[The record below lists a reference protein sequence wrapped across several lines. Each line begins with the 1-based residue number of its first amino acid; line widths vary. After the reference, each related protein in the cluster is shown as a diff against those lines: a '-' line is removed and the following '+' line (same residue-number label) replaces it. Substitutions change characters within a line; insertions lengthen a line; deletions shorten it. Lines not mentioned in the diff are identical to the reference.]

1 MPDGDLNKLLGK
13 AARFCTIR
21 ERSAKEVEAKLIKWQ
36 VDEKQIATIISK
48 LKKEGFLDEE
58 RFVRAY
64 CHDKFEFNKWG
75 KIKIRVEI
83 KRHLNDEDLIQTGL
97 NHIDSHRYQEI
108 LLELAKKKWESIL
121 SKDEFEK
128 KQKVAAYLI
137 RKGFESHLVFD
148 QLDKMSYS

>member
-58 RFVRAY
+58 ICISSLYTSFST
-64 CHDKFEFNKWG
+64 CKEC
-75 KIKIRVEI
+75 
-83 KRHLNDEDLIQTGL
+83 
-97 NHIDSHRYQEI
+97 
-108 LLELAKKKWESIL
+108 
-121 SKDEFEK
+121 
-128 KQKVAAYLI
+128 
-137 RKGFESHLVFD
+137 
-148 QLDKMSYS
+148 